1 VLRRYPLDALAKNTK
16 HLINGILIVT
26 TFRFIKRVII
36 TPAPLV
42 AIAALAGMRWLVRVY
57 GAGGGNHF
65 R

>member
-1 VLRRYPLDALAKNTK
+1 VLGRYPFDTPAKNTK

-26 TFRFIKRVII
+26 TFRFMKRVII

-42 AIAALAGMRWLVRVY
+42 AVTALAGMRWLVRAH